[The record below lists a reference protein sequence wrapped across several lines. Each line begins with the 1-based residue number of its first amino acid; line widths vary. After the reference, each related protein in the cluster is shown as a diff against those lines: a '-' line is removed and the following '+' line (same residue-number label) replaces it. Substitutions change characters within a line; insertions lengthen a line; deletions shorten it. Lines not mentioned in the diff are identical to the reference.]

1 MIQCPYMGTSSN
13 SIDMSGMT
21 QKLIACTTLREF
33 DRGLSEELRKRVT
46 CDLVGFYLY
55 SGSTKS
61 FAPISDT
68 LTDPQHPGY
77 LIGQLPAEGT
87 MKEAV
92 VRQGRALLENNLA
105 CSSWAEAA
113 VLKTAPFTN
122 ASVLAAPLIEAKPAG
137 DLPTSTVGVMAI
149 VAIGRAD
156 AFHEHDRIV
165 LEQLGAELGP
175 VLRNILALEERDAL
189 MSINRQVVVGTM
201 TTDQL
206 MPIVRDM
213 LFRVVRQDMTGLVRF
228 VPSPHGPWFDIIY
241 RDGVEINL
249 AQLRQYPFEHMA
261 PATLVATGKP
271 LLMTGH
277 NHASFPERR
286 YIESVGI
293 LSCMLC
299 PLIVR
304 GSVYGF
310 LAIGSKRR
318 NAFSDRDLSFAEQIG
333 FHLSQAI
340 TNFTT
345 YEEIRCLKDQLEQE
359 NIYLRD
365 EIKSTVDFK
374 TLVGESSALQQ
385 TLKAIEQ
392 VAPTDSTVLITG
404 ETGTGKDLVAQA
416 IHQLSPR
423 KEKPLITINCA
434 ALPPALIE
442 SELFGH
448 EKGAFTGAT
457 ARKVGRF
464 ELADGGTIFLDE
476 VGELPLD
483 LQAKF
488 LRVLESQELQRVG
501 GTGTI
506 PLNVRVLAATNVDVA
521 KAVKNGLFRSDLF
534 YRLNVFPV
542 RMPPLRERRDDIPM
556 LAKHFVKKYAG
567 RHRRPITRIRTDT
580 LNALVSYDWPGNVRE
595 LEHVIERAVIV
606 SQGPTLTIEEMQRFE
621 PTSGQEILPRTMAEA
636 ERAHVIEALR
646 HTHGLLAGKHGA
658 AARLGMKRSTLQH
671 RIKKLGI
678 TLASFRHQ

>member
-1 MIQCPYMGTSSN
+1 MGTSLH
-13 SIDMSGMT
+13 SIDSLSIT
-21 QKLIACTTLREF
+21 QTLIACTTLREF
-33 DRGLSEELRKRVT
+33 DRRLSEELRTMVH
-46 CDLVGFYLY
+46 CDLIGFYLY
-55 SGSTKS
+55 SGSTQS
-61 FAPISDT
+61 FAPISEA

-92 VRQGRALLENNLA
+92 VRQGRALLENNMA
-105 CSSWAEAA
+105 DSSWAEAA
-113 VLKTAPFTN
+113 ILKTAPFTN
-122 ASVLAAPLIEAKPAG
+122 ASVLAAPLLETN
-137 DLPTSTVGVMAI
+137 PTGHPPTNIVGVMAA
-149 VAIGRAD
+149 VTIGKAD
-156 AFHEHDRIV
+156 AFHEQDR
-165 LEQLGAELGP
+165 LFFERLGIQLGP
-175 VLRNILALEERDAL
+175 VLRNILASEERDAL
-189 MSINRQVVVGTM
+189 MAINRQVVVGAM

-206 MPIVRDM
+206 MPIIRDM
-213 LFRVVRQDMTGLVRF
+213 LFRIVRQDMTGLVRF
-228 VPSPHGPWFDIIY
+228 VPSPQGPWFDIIY
-241 RDGVEINL
+241 RDGIEIDL

-277 NHASFPERR
+277 NHASFPERL

-304 GSVYGF
+304 GAAYGF

-340 TNFTT
+340 TNFMA
-345 YEEIRCLKDQLEQE
+345 YEEIRNLKDQLEQE
-359 NIYLRD
+359 NVYLRD
-365 EIKSTVDFK
+365 EINATVDFS

-385 TLKAIEQ
+385 TLKSIEQ
-392 VAPTDSTVLITG
+392 VAPTDSTVLIMG

-423 KEKPLITINCA
+423 KEKPFITVNCA

-448 EKGAFTGAT
+448 EKGAFTGAA
-457 ARKVGRF
+457 ARKIGRF

-501 GTGTI
+501 GTRTI

-534 YRLNVFPV
+534 YRLNVFPI
-542 RMPPLRERRDDIPM
+542 RMPPLRERREDIPM

-567 RHRRPITRIRTDT
+567 RHHRSITRISTGT
-580 LNALVSYDWPGNVRE
+580 LNALASYDWPGNVRE
-595 LEHVIERAVIV
+595 LEHVIERAVII
-606 SQGPTLTIEEMQRFE
+606 SRSPTLTIEEMERAE
-621 PTSGQEILPRTMAEA
+621 PAADRIILPRTMAEA
-636 ERAHVIEALR
+636 ERSHIIETLR
-646 HTHGLLAGKHGA
+646 QTHGVLAGKYGA
-658 AARLGMKRSTLQH
+658 ATRLGMKRSTLQH
-671 RIKKLGI
+671 RMKKLGI
-678 TLASFRHQ
+678 TLSPFRRQ